1 MANWFREA
9 FGFSEPKDFQSARDA
24 FRVREVASD
33 AVPPAA
39 GPALELEAVATQL
52 VFHLGPFEDISVAQL
67 RARVAD
73 MTANSPA
80 NSPAPA
86 GGLSFSNIVA
96 EAKSL
101 HLEPSSANGVFQAAS
116 QFNCLEMVGPSVR
129 PEDGVTRYYADRTQG
144 PACAIACPAATVF
157 RNYHV
162 HGRGQARQAACR
174 TTSYSRLLQPSAYQ
188 RRPWPG
194 GPCRLRHVMPM
205 CHVV

>member
-24 FRVREVASD
+24 FQVREVASA
-33 AVPPAA
+33 AVPAAA
-39 GPALELEAVATQL
+39 GPALELEAVATQR

-73 MTANSPA
+73 MSADS
-80 NSPAPA
+80 PA

-101 HLEPSSANGVFQAAS
+101 HLQPSSANGVFQAAS

-129 PEDGVTRYYADRTQG
+129 PEDGVTRYYADRTQV
-144 PACAIACPAATVF
+144 TL
-157 RNYHV
+157 
-162 HGRGQARQAACR
+162 
-174 TTSYSRLLQPSAYQ
+174 TLTLT
-188 RRPWPG
+188 
-194 GPCRLRHVMPM
+194 
-205 CHVV
+205 

>member
-9 FGFSEPKDFQSARDA
+9 FGFTEPKDFPSARDA

-33 AVPPAA
+33 AVPAAA
-39 GPALELEAVATQL
+39 GPALELEAVATQR

-73 MTANSPA
+73 MTADSSA
-80 NSPAPA
+80 SAAAGGLSSA

-129 PEDGVTRYYADRTQG
+129 PEDGVTRYHADRTQV
-144 PACAIACPAATVF
+144 T
-157 RNYHV
+157 
-162 HGRGQARQAACR
+162 
-174 TTSYSRLLQPSAYQ
+174 
-188 RRPWPG
+188 
-194 GPCRLRHVMPM
+194 
-205 CHVV
+205 